1 MVLAQHRSAACAT
14 CCMRNLLHP
23 AGALRLATTTTSTG
37 TRSLSNS
44 WLASAPNSPIY
55 SRRSHLSVSTSQPW
69 TPHPLRSR
77 RVLRPKMQWKM
88 SFSFHCRKRV
98 SVGVYFCT
106 SGLRIQCSY
115 TLYQTPSGS
124 AARSWNGLHLKRTF
138 PIATFH
144 LAGETHAPR
153 RHYAPRLLLHSTS
166 TVSSFICLP
175 HSARLLECELRRFAV
190 GFGFGNRAN
199 VKSCTL

>member
-1 MVLAQHRSAACAT
+1 
-14 CCMRNLLHP
+14 MRNLLHP

-69 TPHPLRSR
+69 TPHPRRSR

-98 SVGVYFCT
+98 SVGVYSAQVACGYSARTLCT
-106 SGLRIQCSY
+106 RLRQAVPHVRGTDCILSELFPSPPFISRAKRTPHVDITHRGFYCTVQVLYLPLSVCLTLPAFSSVSSDVSRWVSGLEI
-115 TLYQTPSGS
+115 
-124 AARSWNGLHLKRTF
+124 ART
-138 PIATFH
+138 
-144 LAGETHAPR
+144 
-153 RHYAPRLLLHSTS
+153 
-166 TVSSFICLP
+166 
-175 HSARLLECELRRFAV
+175 
-190 GFGFGNRAN
+190 
-199 VKSCTL
+199 